1 MKYTPCESVRGEWSV
16 PGQLPNLCPD
26 CGAKMP
32 EDRGPL
38 RSWKAERTYDPDKIT
53 GNAGDRGHPV
63 LVGKGYR
70 IRWDRAA

>member
-1 MKYTPCESVRGEWSV
+1 MKYTPCESVRGEWST
-16 PGQLPNLCPD
+16 PTKQNICPD
-26 CGAKMP
+26 CGAVMP
-32 EDRGPL
+32 TNRGPL
-38 RSWKAERTYDPDKIT
+38 RSWWAERTYDPAKIT